1 MAGLTSAV
9 HSNVAASATSVALF
23 TAVGTAVEMRSV
35 YNDSAATLTLKY
47 GATASATSHAVQIPA
62 AGYFEFPMTRNGV
75 WPGAVEG
82 IWSSATGSARCVEM
96 S

>member
-1 MAGLTSAV
+1 MAGLISAT
-9 HSNVAASATSVALF
+9 HSNVAASATTVALF
-23 TAVGTAVEMRSV
+23 TASTNAVEMRSV
-35 YNDSAATLTLKY
+35 FNDSTATLYLKY
-47 GATASATSHAVQIPA
+47 GATASTTSHAVQVAPG
-62 AGYFEFPMTRNGV
+62 GYFEFPMTRNGV